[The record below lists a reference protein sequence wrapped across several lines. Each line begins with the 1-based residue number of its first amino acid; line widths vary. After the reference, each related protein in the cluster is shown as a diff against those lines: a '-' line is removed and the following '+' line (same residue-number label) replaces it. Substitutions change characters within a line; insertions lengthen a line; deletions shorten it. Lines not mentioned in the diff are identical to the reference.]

1 MAEIELGDMKIS
13 GGKLLV
19 VIPLLGTILGGMW
32 AGFELYQRLIDAE
45 EAIVAY
51 VSPDFSHYDESLAV
65 MQTQMVELD
74 KAINKL
80 EEDTEQRLDEFK
92 EDVRSAEG
100 LARATDE
107 TVADTQRELRDDVYA
122 MEEKLNERM
131 RQMDEDLRAMRG
143 DLEEK
148 IEMIL
153 DNPLNDVE

>member
-1 MAEIELGDMKIS
+1 
-13 GGKLLV
+13 
-19 VIPLLGTILGGMW
+19 MW
-32 AGFELYQRLIDAE
+32 AGFELYQRLLDAE
-45 EAIVAY
+45 EAIISY

-65 MQTQMVELD
+65 LQTQMAELE
-74 KAINKL
+74 KSINKL
-80 EEDTEQRLDEFK
+80 EEDTEQSLDEFK
-92 EDVRSAEG
+92 EDVRGAES

-131 RQMDEDLRAMRG
+131 RQMDEDLRTMRS

-153 DNPLNDVE
+153 DNPLNDAD

>member
-1 MAEIELGDMKIS
+1 MLDLNHDGYIGIDEWIKTCQFFGVEQSIAEKSFQQLS
-13 GGKLLV
+13 
-19 VIPLLGTILGGMW
+19 TN
-32 AGFELYQRLIDAE
+32 
-45 EAIVAY
+45 
-51 VSPDFSHYDESLAV
+51 
-65 MQTQMVELD
+65 
-74 KAINKL
+74 NKL
-80 EEDTEQRLDEFK
+80 EEDTEQSLDEFK
-92 EDVRSAEG
+92 EDVRGAET

>member
-1 MAEIELGDMKIS
+1 MAEIELGDMKVT
-13 GGKLLV
+13 GGKMLV
-19 VIPLLGTILGGMW
+19 IVPLLGTILGGMW
-32 AGFELYQRLIDAE
+32 AGFELYQRLLDAE
-45 EAIVAY
+45 EAIISY

-65 MQTQMVELD
+65 LQTEMQTLSY
-74 KAINKL
+74 AIYKL
-80 EEDTEQRLDEFK
+80 ESDTEKSLDEFK
-92 EDVRSAEG
+92 EDVRGAEA

-122 MEEKLNERM
+122 MEEKLNDRM
-131 RQMDEDLRAMRG
+131 RQMDEDLRSMRS